1 MGSPSF
7 VSQVAN
13 PIEGPPQEHVALL
26 VLSSGIRV
34 CSLLFLRVLKNLSP
48 AASFLSRIESKN
60 HFPPF
65 LYAILMCRV
74 IVELSL
80 RKSICVNAVPPLN
93 ALWVPVCLPC
103 VLRSLPC
110 VSAFVQKTGLHM
122 TVCALPGSFHCCK
135 PCVNLFSMA
144 SPNSEG
150 WVVHK
155 ERSLVKPTFLV
166 VLALST
172 GFGLSLVKASLWISS
187 QWRECVHGDV
197 IW

>member
-1 MGSPSF
+1 
-7 VSQVAN
+7 
-13 PIEGPPQEHVALL
+13 
-26 VLSSGIRV
+26 
-34 CSLLFLRVLKNLSP
+34 
-48 AASFLSRIESKN
+48 
-60 HFPPF
+60 
-65 LYAILMCRV
+65 MCRV

-80 RKSICVNAVPPLN
+80 QKGICVNAVPPLN

-103 VLRSLPC
+103 FLRSLPC

-122 TVCALPGSFHCCK
+122 TLCALPESFHCCK
-135 PCVNLFSMA
+135 PCVNLFSIA

-172 GFGLSLVKASLWISS
+172 GFGLSLVKSSLWISS
-187 QWRECVHGDV
+187 QWWECVHGDV
-197 IW
+197 IWWDRKLEAEKSCSSVLHSLSLRTNSLYETSIKPSGQCP